1 MKKLLSKLESSG
13 VAEADSYSNL
23 DAESLKIILGRYRVS
38 YTDALVEELVAWK

>member
-23 DAESLKIILGRYRVS
+23 DAESLKLIYIYIFNSLR
-38 YTDALVEELVAWK
+38 

>member
-23 DAESLKIILGRYRVS
+23 DAESLKVIYIYI
-38 YTDALVEELVAWK
+38 